1 MFNSTIV
8 AVLITISAVI
18 GLAGGYAISS
28 TRSAVQIQRLSSNNA
43 ILSEANKK
51 CAVDMNSV
59 QDSVRALTHAA
70 AQREKSAANAI
81 KGAASAA
88 DAHTNRAKKIRN
100 LSPVTP
106 ERQYEAIAREQ
117 AEYVQSRHHDQ

>member
-8 AVLITISAVI
+8 AVLITISAGI
-18 GLAGGYAISS
+18 SFASGYGISNW
-28 TRSAVQIQRLSSNNA
+28 RSAVQVQRLNSNNA

-51 CAVDMNSV
+51 CAADINSV
-59 QDSVRALTHAA
+59 QDSMRTLSQAA

-81 KGAASAA
+81 KGAASEAA
-88 DAHTNRAKKIRN
+88 DHTNRAKKIRA
-100 LSPVTP
+100 LSPVTS